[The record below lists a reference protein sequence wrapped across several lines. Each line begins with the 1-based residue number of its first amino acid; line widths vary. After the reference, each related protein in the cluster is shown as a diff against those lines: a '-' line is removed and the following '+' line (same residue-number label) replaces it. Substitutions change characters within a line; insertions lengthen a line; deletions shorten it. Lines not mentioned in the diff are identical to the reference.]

1 MSFHEVHGSLY
12 GQDRGNFV
20 IIILSILNQMKIRGL
35 WDFRLIIWQYNDAG
49 WVPPIL
55 LFCLLQISC
64 LKHHHFAGF
73 SELENQENSFT
84 LVFPLFFCSPVRKCA
99 FWLLLVI
106 LYYPIETGKWKKKKK
121 FLCTTCQRRI
131 LVLNYSHENNFS
143 VLFGRTHKFDVLEC

>member
-1 MSFHEVHGSLY
+1 MSFHEVRGSLY

-55 LFCLLQISC
+55 LFCLLQISY

-73 SELENQENSFT
+73 LNWKIRRIPSPLFSLCSFVHQWENVHFDSFWLYYITLLKQEN
-84 LVFPLFFCSPVRKCA
+84 
-99 FWLLLVI
+99 
-106 LYYPIETGKWKKKKK
+106 EKKKK